1 VFLHLKT
8 TILNKKQTSKSVVL
22 TVFITTLFCFGGF
35 AQKATSAGNSVAIPL
50 SNSYSN
56 YFESEINKIDST
68 HFTSIRPFISAE
80 VSAIID
86 SLNDIKLLFQ
96 SHSIGWIGR
105 KLFNEDLVTISGDD
119 FSFNINP
126 VVNFSVGKD
135 NLLPDN
141 TAYVNTRGLRITGN
155 ILRKFSFET
164 EVLENQMLL
173 PKYVTDFTNAKN
185 VAPGFGFFKNL
196 DTQGFAKDFGY
207 SSGNIA
213 YRPNKYFQFQFGH
226 GKHFWGDGYRSLFLS
241 DNSPNYPYF
250 RMVTSFWKIRYVNLW
265 AQMLDINRPMP
276 DGSFTRKYVAS
287 HFLSWNVSKRLNI
300 GLYETVVYHDTSGTR
315 GLDLNYLNPFIF
327 YRSVEANLNS
337 ASGNAILGL
346 NLKYQLTNNQFIYGQ
361 FLLDEFNSQF
371 ISKSWW
377 GNKYGYQLGFKS
389 FNTFIPN
396 LMVQGEIN
404 MVRPYT
410 YSHYITSQSYGHY
423 NQALAHPL
431 GSNFREFVGNVRYF
445 HKRIFFD
452 ARLMLATQGLDSVN
466 TNYGSDVFKDYNT
479 RVSEFGVNLFQGIKT
494 NTLFGDIKIGYLV
507 NPRTNLRLEL
517 GMTIRRIT
525 PDASVGDLKAET
537 TKFFYFGLK
546 TDLFNQYLDF

>member
-1 VFLHLKT
+1 
-8 TILNKKQTSKSVVL
+8 LNKKQTLKSVVL
-22 TVFITTLFCFGGF
+22 TLFITTLFCFDGF

-56 YFESEINKIDST
+56 YFENKINKIDST
-68 HFTSIRPFISAE
+68 HFTSIRPFISAD

-86 SLNDIKLLFQ
+86 SLNDTKLLFQ

-196 DTQGFAKDFGY
+196 DTQGLAKDFGY

-213 YRPNKYFQFQFGH
+213 FRPNKYFQFQLGH

-250 RMVTSFWKIRYVNLW
+250 RIATSFWKIRYVNLW

-346 NLKYQLTNNQFIYGQ
+346 NLKYKLTNNQFIYGQ

-445 HKRIFFD
+445 HKRLFFD
-452 ARLMLATQGLDSVN
+452 ARLILATQGLDSIN

-479 RVSEFGVNLFQGIKT
+479 RASEFGVNLFQGIKT

-517 GMTIRRIT
+517 GMTVRRIT
-525 PDASVGDLKAET
+525 PDVEVGSLKTET
-537 TKFFYFGLK
+537 TKFFYLGLK

>member
-1 VFLHLKT
+1 
-8 TILNKKQTSKSVVL
+8 LNKKQTSKSVVL
-22 TVFITTLFCFGGF
+22 TLFITTLFCFDGF

-50 SNSYSN
+50 SNSYTN
-56 YFESEINKIDST
+56 YFESEMNKLDSN
-68 HFTSIRPFISAE
+68 HFTSIRPYISPD
-80 VSAIID
+80 VSPIVD
-86 SLNDIKLLFQ
+86 SLNDAKLLFKE
-96 SHSIGWIGR
+96 HSLGWIGR

-126 VVNFSVGKD
+126 VINFSIGKD
-135 NLLPDN
+135 NQLPNN
-141 TAYVNTRGLRITGN
+141 TAYVNTRGVRITGN

-173 PKYVTDFTNAKN
+173 PKYVTDFANAKN
-185 VAPGFGFFKNL
+185 VVPGFGSFKQF
-196 DTQGFAKDFGY
+196 DSQGLAKDFGI

-226 GKHFWGDGYRSLFLS
+226 GKHFWGDGYRSLLLS
-241 DNSPNYPYF
+241 DNSPNYPYL
-250 RMVTSFWKIRYVNLW
+250 RIATTFWKIRYINLW
-265 AQMLDINRPMP
+265 AQMFDINRTTT
-276 DGSFTRKYVAS
+276 DGSFTRKYLAS

-300 GLYETVVYHDTSGTR
+300 GLYETVIYHDTTGTR

-327 YRSVEANLNS
+327 YRSVEASLNS

-346 NLKYQLTNNQFIYGQ
+346 NLKYKLTNNQHIYGQ
-361 FLLDEFNSQF
+361 FVLDEFNSQY
-371 ISKSWW
+371 ISRGWW
-377 GNKYGYQLGFKS
+377 GNKFGYQLGFKS
-389 FNTFIPN
+389 YNTFIPN

-410 YSHYITSQSYGHY
+410 YSHYITTQNYGHY
-423 NQALAHPL
+423 NQALTHPL

-445 HKRIFFD
+445 HKRIFMD
-452 ARLMLATQGLDSVN
+452 ARLMIATQGRDSLA
-466 TNYGSDVFKDYNT
+466 TNYGGDVFKDYNT
-479 RVSEFGVNLFQGIKT
+479 RVKEFDVDLFQGIKT

-517 GMTIRRIT
+517 GMTVRRIT
-525 PDASVGDLKAET
+525 PDVEVGSLKTET